1 MLSVCLL
8 ELLCP
13 HNLSDLIMQSCPLYK
28 WGNAELDATPKRSQ
42 EGAREGTLLPGL
54 LDARRQV
61 GRNAMVEGGGHAAE
75 PWAPDF
81 CH

>member
-28 WGNAELDATPKRSQ
+28 WGNAQLDATPKRSQ
-42 EGAREGTLLPGL
+42 EGAREGALLPR
-54 LDARRQV
+54 ASVRRQK
-61 GRNAMVEGGGHAAE
+61 AGGE
-75 PWAPDF
+75 R
-81 CH
+81 CHG